1 MKSLVN
7 IIWYLVKLPFVIV
20 FSAFKLVLFVVLLI
34 AGIYKPIIWVGLLL
48 LVISYGMAKIIQK

>member
-20 FSAFKLVLFVVLLI
+20 FSAFKLVLLIVLVI
-34 AGIYKPIIWVGLLL
+34 AGIYQPIIWVGLLL
-48 LVISYGMAKIIQK
+48 LVIGYGMVRITQK

>member
-20 FSAFKLVLFVVLLI
+20 FSAFKLVLFVVLVI
-34 AGIYKPIIWVGLLL
+34 AGIYEPIIWVGLLL
-48 LVISYGMAKIIQK
+48 LVISYGMAKTIQK